1 MGRRREQKGPGERG
15 IWKEAF
21 GRGKKEEGQIGEKT
35 ESAGESAIV
44 SAGESCHRAS
54 QRVLPESN
62 EGIKDE
68 FQ

>member
-44 SAGESCHRAS
+44 SAGES
-54 QRVLPESN
+54 
-62 EGIKDE
+62 
-68 FQ
+68 